1 MLHKIV
7 LALMVGATAL
17 VAGCN
22 TMAGAGADISA
33 GGQAIENAAERAK

>member
-7 LALMVGATAL
+7 LALLVGSSAL

-22 TMAGAGADISA
+22 TVAGAGADISA
-33 GGQAIENAAERAK
+33 GGQAIENAAVRAK